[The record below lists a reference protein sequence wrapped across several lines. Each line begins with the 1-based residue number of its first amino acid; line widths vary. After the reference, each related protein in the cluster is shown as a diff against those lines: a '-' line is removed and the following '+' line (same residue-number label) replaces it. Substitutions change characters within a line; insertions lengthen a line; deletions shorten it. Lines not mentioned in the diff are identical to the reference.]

1 MAKIISILNYKGGV
15 AKTTTAINLGTAL
28 WVLGKKV
35 LLIDTDAQCN
45 LTATLGFETTEDD
58 NTLYEWLKDDE
69 IAPPVY
75 QRYEGLN
82 FIPSSRKL
90 LDIETFLMNKRSR
103 ETVLAKRLKAIEAY
117 FDYIIIDCSPKEGVL
132 NDNSMTASE
141 GVIVPVEC
149 SSYSMQG
156 MQGIIYSIDDVKNN
170 LNEKI
175 ELLGLV
181 IVKFDKGTKI
191 AREAAKFLENTY
203 PNKLFNT
210 RIRKCVR
217 FDESPMNKQSIFEF
231 APDSNGAEDYIRLAE
246 EITGTKRKKN
256 WQIVASKAFEESLE
270 EE

>member
-1 MAKIISILNYKGGV
+1 MAQIISILNYKGGV

-28 WVLGKKV
+28 WILGKKV

-45 LTATLGFETTEDD
+45 LTGTLGFDATEGD

-69 IAPPVY
+69 INPPVY

-82 FIPSSRKL
+82 FIPASRKL
-90 LDIETFLMNKRSR
+90 LDIESYLMNKRSR
-103 ETVLAKRLKAIEAY
+103 ETILSKRLKSIENY

-132 NDNSMTASE
+132 NDNSMTASS

-156 MQGIIYSIDDVKNN
+156 MQGIVYSVNDVKSN
-170 LNEKI
+170 LNE
-175 ELLGLV
+175 ELDLLGLV
-181 IVKFDKGTKI
+181 IVKYDKGTKI
-191 AREAAKFLENTY
+191 AREAAKYLEREFKD
-203 PNKLFNT
+203 KLYNT

-231 APDSNGAEDYIRLAE
+231 APDSNGAEDYIKLAE
-246 EITGTKRKKN
+246 EISGAKRKKN
-256 WQIVASKAFEESLE
+256 WQSLAVKAFEKNQE
-270 EE
+270 E